1 MIRIRQAVIVEGK
14 YDKIK
19 LSSLLDTVIIP
30 TDGFGIFKNKE
41 KMALIRRLAQTR
53 GIVILT
59 DSDSAGFKIRSYIGG
74 SLPQE
79 QVIHA
84 YIPDI
89 TGKERR
95 KNAPS
100 QEGKLGV
107 EGMSAR
113 VLMECLERAGVTC
126 EETVEPGRKI
136 TKNDLYEDGLSGRP
150 NSLILRKKLLAQL
163 QLPERLSSNAL
174 LQVLNVFMTYEEYKQ
189 AVHSCRQPQAD
200 RKGQ

>member
-19 LSSLLDTVIIP
+19 LSSLLDTVIIQ
-30 TDGFGIFKNKE
+30 TDGFGIFKDHE
-41 KMALIRRLAQTR
+41 KMELIRRLAQTR
-53 GIVILT
+53 GILILT
-59 DSDSAGFKIRSYIGG
+59 DSDAAGFKIRSYIGG
-74 SLPQE
+74 SLPQD

-89 TGKERR
+89 LGKEKR
-95 KNAPS
+95 KSAPS

-107 EGMSAR
+107 EGIPSKI
-113 VLMECLERAGVTC
+113 LMESLQRAGVTC
-126 EETVEPGRKI
+126 EEAAEPGRKI

-150 NSLILRKKLLAQL
+150 NSKALKKKLLKQL

-174 LQVLNVFMTYEEYKQ
+174 LEILNLFMTYDAYKE
-189 AVHSCRQPQAD
+189 AVRSCLE
-200 RKGQ
+200 

>member
-41 KMALIRRLAQTR
+41 KMNLIRRLAQTR

-74 SLPQE
+74 SLPPE
-79 QVIHA
+79 HVIHA

-89 TGKERR
+89 IGKERR
-95 KNAPS
+95 KSAPS

-107 EGMSAR
+107 EGMPAR
-113 VLMECLERAGVTC
+113 ILMECLERAGVTC
-126 EETVEPGRKI
+126 EETAEPGRRI
-136 TKNDLYEDGLSGRP
+136 TKSDLYEDGLSGRP
-150 NSLILRKKLLAQL
+150 NSLMLRKRLLAQL
-163 QLPERLSSNAL
+163 QLPERLSANAL
-174 LQVLNVFMTYEEYKQ
+174 VQVLNLFMTYEEYKQ
-189 AVHSCRQPQAD
+189 VVRSCG
-200 RKGQ
+200 KTEME

>member
-19 LSSLLDTVIIP
+19 LSSLLDTVIIQ
-30 TDGFGIFKNKE
+30 TDGFSIFKDSE

-84 YIPDI
+84 YIPDMP
-89 TGKERR
+89 GKEKR
-95 KNAPS
+95 KSAAS

-107 EGMSAR
+107 EGMPLSI
-113 VLMECLERAGVTC
+113 LMESLERAGVTC
-126 EETVEPGRKI
+126 EEAAQPGRKI
-136 TKNDLYEDGLSGRP
+136 TKNDLYEGGLSGGP
-150 NSLILRKKLLAQL
+150 NSKALRKKLLARL
-163 QLPERLSSNAL
+163 QLPEHLSSNAL
-174 LQVLNVFMTYEEYKQ
+174 VQILNLFMTYEEYQEAVRSSRQSNQ
-189 AVHSCRQPQAD
+189 AR
-200 RKGQ
+200 